1 MINILKKKFSFI
13 NNFNFTFSKLNQK
26 FNDKDFSALKTYFKR
41 QILKTAAG
49 DIFFYG
55 GARMGIYLIM
65 KYLNLKKSDEVIVTA
80 FTCSV
85 VINSIKRFG
94 SKPIYAD
101 IDPLTLGT
109 CPEDIKKKITNNTK
123 LIIAQHSFGIPC
135 DIDKIMRT
143 VKKKKSSF

>member
-65 KYLNLKKSDEVIVTA
+65 KY
-80 FTCSV
+80 
-85 VINSIKRFG
+85 
-94 SKPIYAD
+94 
-101 IDPLTLGT
+101 
-109 CPEDIKKKITNNTK
+109 
-123 LIIAQHSFGIPC
+123 
-135 DIDKIMRT
+135 
-143 VKKKKSSF
+143 